1 MWYTKNFD
9 NLSSESIVESVLTS
23 GDWQD
28 FLTIKDIFGLNNL
41 SEVFETINSK
51 KRNNLRPQTR
61 NYFSKYFEEY
71 AQ

>member
-28 FLTIKDIFGLNNL
+28 FLTIKDIFGLENL
-41 SEVFETINSK
+41 SDIFETIDSK

-61 NYFSKYFEEY
+61 NYFSKYFEKY